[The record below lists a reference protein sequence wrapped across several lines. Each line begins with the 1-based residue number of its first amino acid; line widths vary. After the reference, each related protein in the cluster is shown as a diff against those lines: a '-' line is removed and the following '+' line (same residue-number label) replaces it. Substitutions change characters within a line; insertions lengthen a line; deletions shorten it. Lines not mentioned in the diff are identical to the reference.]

1 MVDYYRMLLE
11 EYVDL
16 EGITERI
23 LKDIL
28 EQLGKDLIYNF
39 FAFGKDV
46 TFETFLNNFNIYLE
60 IIRKLS
66 DDECDEYN

>member
-1 MVDYYRMLLE
+1 MLLE

>member
-11 EYVDL
+11 EYIDL

-28 EQLGKDLIYNF
+28 DQLGKDLIYNF
-39 FAFGKDV
+39 FVFGKDV

-60 IIRKLS
+60 IIRKLP
-66 DDECDEYN
+66 DDE